1 MLKSIIFDFDGVI
14 IDSVDIKGD
23 AFYELFALEGRRL
36 QKISKD
42 YHYKNLGIS
51 RYKKINY
58 IIDNYLKNKINNK
71 EKYIKNFEKIVSHK
85 INKCNFIYGIKNF
98 LKNNYK
104 KYDFFI
110 SSATPSH
117 ELYDIV
123 KKKKLSKY
131 FIDTLGSP
139 NNKFQHIKYILKNYN
154 YNNREL
160 IFIGDTYNDYL
171 AAKSYNIKFI
181 AIRNKYE
188 QFESFKY
195 VIDNF
200 YNFEN
205 YLKKNLIYD
214 LY

>member
-1 MLKSIIFDFDGVI
+1 MQ
-14 IDSVDIKGD
+14 
-23 AFYELFALEGRRL
+23 FY
-36 QKISKD
+36 IW
-42 YHYKNLGIS
+42 
-51 RYKKINY
+51 YKK
-58 IIDNYLKNKINNK
+58 
-71 EKYIKNFEKIVSHK
+71 
-85 INKCNFIYGIKNF
+85 F

-123 KKKKLSKY
+123 KKKLSKY
-131 FIDTLGSP
+131 FINTLGSP

-205 YLKKNLIYD
+205 YLKKILFMTYIKKNNLSVSFVMSIYNGEKYLDESIDSILSQTYNNFNLIIVD
-214 LY
+214 DASTDKTLLN